1 MRLRRVCHAEARLA
15 QPGSPKPWTTKF
27 VVSSCIMSTNAPYQ
41 PAPEGQQ
48 GHARSTGVA
57 GESKASP
64 NLAAS
69 AKMQMDAVQHDPQ
82 AAVEAGGDILA
93 RAPPPSFLSRRRA
106 DPPQP
111 ATCAPTSPT
120 GPTDA
125 GGAGTDGH
133 PGCQG
138 DGAHDLSGLAMLAA
152 PHWLNQS
159 MMAGSKRASITNKET
174 ANKMGGSK
182 ESGDDERRLMSQWVT
197 ADGCC
202 AARQPPRRFVG
213 WCRRPS

>member
-48 GHARSTGVA
+48 GTPAA
-57 GESKASP
+57 QAWLASP
-64 NLAAS
+64 RPALTWRPRRKCRWMQCSTTHRPLWRLAATS
-69 AKMQMDAVQHDPQ
+69 WRV
-82 AAVEAGGDILA
+82 
-93 RAPPPSFLSRRRA
+93 RRR
-106 DPPQP
+106 PHSYQ
-111 ATCAPTSPT
+111 
-120 GPTDA
+120 
-125 GGAGTDGH
+125 GGAQTH
-133 PGCQG
+133 PNLPRVRPLPLQG
-138 DGAHDLSGLAMLAA
+138 QPTLGEQAQTATRDAKEMARHDLSGLAMLAA